1 MGWLNNCMNGPTTSV
16 GLLHFSLQMEKNEG
30 VRNIAQW
37 LVYLLTHPAYPGS
50 NTTIP
55 YFSGKIVDVVNNAA
69 LILASG
75 NLVQQKGEKLIGRI
89 GILVIN
95 FQDKASQ

>member
-1 MGWLNNCMNGPTTSV
+1 
-16 GLLHFSLQMEKNEG
+16 MEKNEG